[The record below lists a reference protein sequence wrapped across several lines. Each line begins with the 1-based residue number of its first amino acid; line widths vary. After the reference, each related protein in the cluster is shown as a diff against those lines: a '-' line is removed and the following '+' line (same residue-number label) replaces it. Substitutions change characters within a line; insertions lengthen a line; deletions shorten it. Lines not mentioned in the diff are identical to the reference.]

1 MMKSIQHILQ
11 TESLNIAWELGKYGY
26 STKKDAQGTEYTLD
40 DPVKMYD
47 DLMDAARYGYYAR
60 RKSAI

>member
-1 MMKSIQHILQ
+1 M

-47 DLMDAARYGYYAR
+47 DLMDAARYGYCTP
-60 RKSAI
+60 KICNLI